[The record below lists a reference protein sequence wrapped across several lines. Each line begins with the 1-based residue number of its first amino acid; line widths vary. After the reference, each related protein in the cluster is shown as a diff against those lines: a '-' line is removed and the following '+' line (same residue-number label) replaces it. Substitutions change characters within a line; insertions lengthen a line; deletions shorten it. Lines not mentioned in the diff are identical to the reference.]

1 MGSCVSRGVKSA
13 SDDNFPEMSDLSEFK
28 AAIRV
33 LRGAMAFVHPRNR
46 SIDALEN
53 FLIQSN
59 FGLSDLAG
67 VSKPAAF
74 LSQFTDYVLVENAS
88 RWRGMET
95 FLTTRDLRNTWADYI
110 SQKAGSLHA
119 SKKANTANNSNKTNY
134 GKGIHQGYQ
143 HQHSYQ
149 QQGAHQGNQHQSR
162 VQGQAPPSARL
173 GLPSYLF
180 YDGVCVMWNLG
191 KCLKSPSTCTSKKGD
206 PLKHICN
213 HRLDL
218 SRPDQFCGKDNP
230 AFQFHK

>member
-13 SDDNFPEMSDLSEFK
+13 SDDDFPEMSDLSEFK

-33 LRGAMAFVHPRNR
+33 LWGAMAFVHPWNR

-110 SQKAGSLHA
+110 SQKAGSLTA
-119 SKKANTANNSNKTNY
+119 SKKANTANNSNKANY
-134 GKGIHQGYQ
+134 GKGI
-143 HQHSYQ
+143 
-149 QQGAHQGNQHQSR
+149 NQLVDAKISFDVHF
-162 VQGQAPPSARL
+162 L
-173 GLPSYLF
+173 GS
-180 YDGVCVMWNLG
+180 
-191 KCLKSPSTCTSKKGD
+191 
-206 PLKHICN
+206 
-213 HRLDL
+213 
-218 SRPDQFCGKDNP
+218 
-230 AFQFHK
+230 